1 MVREELKQA
10 LSAALSAAVAKG
22 ELPAVEAPPVIL
34 ETPPDK
40 RFGDFSCNL
49 AMTLAPLVGRPPRA
63 VAEVLVRHLRLPE
76 GRLERTEI
84 AGPGFLNFHL
94 HPAWLRETVRQILAQ
109 GERCG
114 RSDIGG
120 GQRVN
125 LEFVSANPTGPLVVA
140 NGRQAAF
147 GDCLARLLECCGYSV
162 TREYY
167 INDADRSTQVQK
179 FGESLEARYR
189 QIFGEEAPVPEDGYQ
204 GEYVAEMARAIAAE
218 AGDRYLSVE
227 AESRRKVF
235 RDLALNRVITGQQA
249 DLAEFGVSFDVW
261 FRESDLFARGAVEET
276 LAVLREGGHTYE
288 SEDALWLRTTA
299 YGDEKDRVLVRATGA
314 PSYLA
319 ADVAYHRDKFS
330 RGFDRL
336 IDVWGPDHHGHI
348 ARTKAGVQAL
358 GYPTDRVDILI
369 VQIVRLYSGGEMV
382 RMSKRAGELVLLKDL
397 VADVGGD
404 AARFFFLM
412 RSHDSPLDFDLELA
426 KQESPENPVYYV
438 QYGHARICSILREA
452 EERGVSLPD
461 PGQVNFDRPEAE
473 DELALMR
480 KLADL
485 PEEVQLAAAKY
496 EPHRMTRYAQELAR
510 AFHSFYTTCRV
521 LGEDSELTAARLSLV
536 IAARHVLRNTLQ
548 WIGVRAPE
556 RM

>member
-1 MVREELKQA
+1 
-10 LSAALSAAVAKG
+10 
-22 ELPAVEAPPVIL
+22 
-34 ETPPDK
+34 
-40 RFGDFSCNL
+40 
-49 AMTLAPLVGRPPRA
+49 
-63 VAEVLVRHLRLPE
+63 
-76 GRLERTEI
+76 
-84 AGPGFLNFHL
+84 
-94 HPAWLRETVRQILAQ
+94 
-109 GERCG
+109 
-114 RSDIGG
+114 
-120 GQRVN
+120 
-125 LEFVSANPTGPLVVA
+125 
-140 NGRQAAF
+140 
-147 GDCLARLLECCGYSV
+147 
-162 TREYY
+162 
-167 INDADRSTQVQK
+167 
-179 FGESLEARYR
+179 
-189 QIFGEEAPVPEDGYQ
+189 
-204 GEYVAEMARAIAAE
+204 
-218 AGDRYLSVE
+218 
-227 AESRRKVF
+227 
-235 RDLALNRVITGQQA
+235 
-249 DLAEFGVSFDVW
+249 
-261 FRESDLFARGAVEET
+261 
-276 LAVLREGGHTYE
+276 
-288 SEDALWLRTTA
+288 
-299 YGDEKDRVLVRATGA
+299 
-314 PSYLA
+314 
-319 ADVAYHRDKFS
+319 VAYHRDKFS

-461 PGQVNFDRPEAE
+461 PGQVNFDRLEAE

>member
-1 MVREELKQA
+1 
-10 LSAALSAAVAKG
+10 
-22 ELPAVEAPPVIL
+22 VEV
-34 ETPPDK
+34 
-40 RFGDFSCNL
+40 
-49 AMTLAPLVGRPPRA
+49 
-63 VAEVLVRHLRLPE
+63 
-76 GRLERTEI
+76 
-84 AGPGFLNFHL
+84 
-94 HPAWLRETVRQILAQ
+94 
-109 GERCG
+109 
-114 RSDIGG
+114 
-120 GQRVN
+120 
-125 LEFVSANPTGPLVVA
+125 
-140 NGRQAAF
+140 
-147 GDCLARLLECCGYSV
+147 
-162 TREYY
+162 
-167 INDADRSTQVQK
+167 
-179 FGESLEARYR
+179 
-189 QIFGEEAPVPEDGYQ
+189 
-204 GEYVAEMARAIAAE
+204 
-218 AGDRYLSVE
+218 
-227 AESRRKVF
+227 ESRRKVF
-235 RDLALNRVITGQQA
+235 RDLALDRIIAGQQA

-276 LAVLREGGHTYE
+276 LAALREGGHTYE
-288 SEDALWLRTTA
+288 SEDALWLRTRA

-461 PGQVNFDRPEAE
+461 PGQVNFDRLEAE